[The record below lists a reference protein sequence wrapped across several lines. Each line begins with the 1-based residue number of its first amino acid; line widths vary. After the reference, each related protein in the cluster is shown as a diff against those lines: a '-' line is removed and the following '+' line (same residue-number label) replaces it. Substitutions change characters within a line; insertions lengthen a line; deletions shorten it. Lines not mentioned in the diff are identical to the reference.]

1 MPVRRCVCFDVTFE
15 ALSQLDKLHGEGLAG
30 LHCRT
35 GCGGKC
41 GLCIPYIQVM
51 LRTGQTRMPIM
62 WTRDFKA
69 LNIAPGAVGRIE
81 DSLWEIAA
89 ITREP
94 PPGMPDPPPHRELP
108 QAQPM
113 RSPSP
118 DSDAREPEGAEKPQA
133 PRADT
138 VRHDGL

>member
-15 ALSQLDKLHGEGLAG
+15 ALIELEKSHGEGLAG

-62 WTRDFKA
+62 WSDDFKA
-69 LNIAPGAVGRIE
+69 QGVAPGAVGRIE
-81 DSLWEIAA
+81 QSLWEIAT
-89 ITREP
+89 ISGEP
-94 PPGMPDPPPHRELP
+94 PAGMPVPPPPPRE
-108 QAQPM
+108 QPAG
-113 RSPSP
+113 R
-118 DSDAREPEGAEKPQA
+118 APETA
-133 PRADT
+133 PTSAGTPGTPGADT
-138 VRHDGL
+138 VGP